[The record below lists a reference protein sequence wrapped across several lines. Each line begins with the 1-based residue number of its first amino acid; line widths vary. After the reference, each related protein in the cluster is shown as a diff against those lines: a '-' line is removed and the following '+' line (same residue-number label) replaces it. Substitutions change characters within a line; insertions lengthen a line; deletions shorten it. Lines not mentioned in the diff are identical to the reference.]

1 MKRTREREDS
11 DSESRLRREIKPGD
25 RLDSNLKL
33 VNARLRILLDNDKS
47 KLRGLE
53 PRLQKIDAQLD
64 EIDHLINKN
73 NKNDNKSRYQQQ
85 PQQQQQHSKRKPIS
99 RVLKIY
105 ALVLLIALSCY
116 FYGHLKIYIIYAIRL
131 FLLAVSFKKFLF
143 RNEKNS
149 NSYLFF
155 V

>member
-11 DSESRLRREIKPGD
+11 ESESRLRREVKPGD

-53 PRLQKIDAQLD
+53 SRLEKIDAQLD
-64 EIDHLINKN
+64 EIDHLIHKN
-73 NKNDNKSRYQQQ
+73 NKNDNKSR

-131 FLLAVSFKKFLF
+131 FLLAVSFMISF
-143 RNEKNS
+143 
-149 NSYLFF
+149 
-155 V
+155 